1 MEYAE
6 GSIPAAENF
15 KAVYPYDVKY
25 MSKPGVSIVICCHN
39 GARRLSETIRH
50 IAYQVVPQHVQW
62 EFILVDNCSTDDSA
76 ALAEDEWALYKTG
89 VPLRVVPESRLGLS
103 FARERGFAAARYEY
117 VILCDDDN
125 WLAEDFVALSYE
137 IMSSNSRIGALGG
150 FGKLAYEIEPPGY
163 IEFCNIF
170 AGGEQAPFNGPVPS
184 HKLYGAGCIVRKSA
198 VIKLKELGFKTL
210 LTDRKG
216 NDLSSGGDYELCFA
230 LAILGYEIW
239 YDDRLHF
246 VHFITRERL
255 TWDYF
260 MRYAKESAAC
270 FDILSSYS
278 SIADNPVVNRYPF
291 IFITRNFFYFL
302 RRFIRMN
309 LKRLV
314 NSSESDYGK
323 MLYFRHTV
331 LKHKLK
337 AYLER
342 FGFMLRVHRQI
353 IKFREQC
360 SAAYPQEVIEVSS
373 KRSWLPFELTSASK
387 PYRQL

>member
-1 MEYAE
+1 
-6 GSIPAAENF
+6 
-15 KAVYPYDVKY
+15 

-39 GARRLSETIRH
+39 GARRLSETIRYIAEQEVPKH
-50 IAYQVVPQHVQW
+50 IQW
-62 EFILVDNCSTDDSA
+62 EFILIDNCCTDGSA
-76 ALAEDEWALYKTG
+76 MVAEEEWAMYKTG
-89 VPLRVVPESRLGLS
+89 VPLRIIPEPRLGLS

-125 WLAEDFVALSYE
+125 WLAENYVELAYR
-137 IMSSNSRIGALGG
+137 IMSSNSSIGALGG
-150 FGKLAYEIEPPGY
+150 FGKLVYEVEPPGY

-170 AGGEQAPFNGPVPS
+170 AAGEQAPENGRVPS
-184 HKLYGAGCIVRKSA
+184 YKLYGAGCVVRKSA
-198 VIKLKELGFKTL
+198 VIKLKELGFKSL

-216 NDLSSGGDYELCFA
+216 ADLSSGGDYELCFA

-246 VHFITRERL
+246 THFITRERL

-260 MRYAKESAAC
+260 IRYAKESAAC

-278 SIADNPVVNRYPF
+278 AIADNPVVNRYPLVF
-291 IFITRNFFYFL
+291 IGRNFFYFL
-302 RRFIRMN
+302 RRFVRMN
-309 LKRLV
+309 VKRLL
-314 NSSESDYGK
+314 NASDSDYGK
-323 MLYFRHTV
+323 MLFFRHTV

-342 FGFMLRVHRQI
+342 FGFMLSVHKQI
-353 IKFREQC
+353 LQFKELCERN
-360 SAAYPQEVIEVSS
+360 YPQRVIEVS
-373 KRSWLPFELTSASK
+373 KKKSWLPFELTSASK